1 MAGRDGRLLAREV
14 SLPLDKVPPAAREVP
29 LFAREAGLAAK
40 DAELAAREAELAG
53 REGPRHG
60 WLSAWGREGGL
71 AL

>member
-1 MAGRDGRLLAREV
+1 M
-14 SLPLDKVPPAAREVP
+14 
-29 LFAREAGLAAK
+29 FAREAGLAAR